1 MQPGATVQVFVGGLY
16 LLPVDG
22 AAGILTKGIVSPS
35 LQGGSQGGAEF
46 NANFVDSVVFNTAK
60 PAGGVPAGVT
70 ADARA
75 FYVDMLAKVRATPE
89 WKEFME
95 QGAFNQTAISGE
107 EFIAWVSKEELRH
120 QKLMQEAGFLAKP

>member
-1 MQPGATVQVFVGGLY
+1 MGVAEYPFDGSWGYQVTGWYAPTSRFGQP
-16 LLPVDG
+16 D
-22 AAGILTKGIVSPS
+22 
-35 LQGGSQGGAEF
+35 EF
-46 NANFVDSVVFNTAK
+46 RAFVDRCHAEGIGVILDW
-60 PAGGVPAGVT
+60 VPAHFPKDGHGLRRFDGT
-70 ADARA
+70 AL
-75 FYVDMLAKVRATPE
+75 YVVNYLDDMLAKVRATPE